1 MPPRRDRHRDD
12 RCAPALGDASVNW
25 PEFLLVL
32 AAAILAACV
41 VPAAYV
47 VWARVVGLEPRVAK
61 WWADLP
67 KRATMPA
74 GLAVGAVLGVGTSL
88 APSVETGVAAVVL
101 VASSTL
107 AGLLLFEF
115 YAERAA

>member
-1 MPPRRDRHRDD
+1 MT
-12 RCAPALGDASVNW
+12 W

-32 AAAILAACV
+32 ATALLSACV

-61 WWADLP
+61 WWTDLP
-67 KRATMPA
+67 QPATMPA
-74 GLAVGAVLGVGTSL
+74 GLAVGAALGVGTSI

-115 YAERAA
+115 YAERTA

>member
-1 MPPRRDRHRDD
+1 MT
-12 RCAPALGDASVNW
+12 W

-61 WWADLP
+61 WWTGLP
-67 KRATMPA
+67 RRATVPA
-74 GLAVGAVLGVGTSL
+74 GLAVGVALGVGTSL
-88 APSVETGVAAVVL
+88 APSVTTGVAGVVL